1 MGVLCADRAGRV
13 GQRFLILYGLRAAS
27 LGDLQLA
34 LSVGLSM
41 RQWLHSAGNTWTLWE
56 LPLACDR
63 LATAAAGG
71 RHACRTNAII
81 PGGGKD
87 NTITRAPG
95 SATAQRLR
103 RLAQPWRRVTS

>member
-1 MGVLCADRAGRV
+1 MSGRTLIIAEAGVNHNGDMALARQLVDIAAEAGADLVKFQTFRA
-13 GQRFLILYGLRAAS
+13 
-27 LGDLQLA
+27 
-34 LSVGLSM
+34 
-41 RQWLHSAGNTWTLWE
+41 
-56 LPLACDR
+56 DR

-71 RHACRTNAII
+71 RHAYRTNAII